1 MTHPEHTPASSTR
14 KRPLAPDLRELS
26 DRAVRAWTESMAV
39 DPLGDGRYAVDAESG
54 NCYVVNLREG
64 SCTCPDQ
71 SIRHERCKHLRRVAI
86 EVNLG
91 ELPPPEKARGT
102 CLVCGRET
110 FHDGDNPP
118 LCKTHGLDRGDIVR
132 DRETG
137 DVAVV
142 ACVTTDRA
150 DDRELG
156 DTTVAEYHN
165 NAGYPDDDPVV
176 EVVYPFSAPA
186 NADIEDLR
194 RYAFPLSRLER
205 QDQQL
210 LGAWTQ

>member
-1 MTHPEHTPASSTR
+1 MTHSEYTPASPNR
-14 KRPLAPDLRELS
+14 KRPLAPDLCDLS

-39 DPLGDGRYAVDAESG
+39 DPLRDGRYAVDAESG
-54 NCYVVNLREG
+54 NRYIVNLREG
-64 SCTCPDQ
+64 ACSCPDQ

-86 EVNLG
+86 EVNRG
-91 ELPPPEKARGT
+91 DLPPPAKVRGV
-102 CLVCGRET
+102 CLVCDRET
-110 FHDGDNPP
+110 FYDEDTPP
-118 LCKTHGLDRGDIVR
+118 LCEAHSLDRGDVVR

-137 DVAVV
+137 DLAVV
-142 ACVTTDRA
+142 VCVTTDRA
-150 DDRELG
+150 DERAIG

-186 NADIEDLR
+186 DIAFEDLR
-194 RYAFPLSRLER
+194 RYAFPLSRLEQ

-210 LGAWTQ
+210 LASRTQ